1 MRLDFIFSYWILL
14 WYLAYAVKFTNLS
27 PKFALLIGIIENL
40 ALFAFL
46 IYKRTD
52 IDSFLRFGFGNL
64 LIKVIPFYLLRNEII
79 KQSDVIVTLLVF
91 ALYNAWLYINNE
103 TFISIVEK
111 ITNSLVH
118 NKNNTPLMKLLDQME
133 RSLYRLYLIL

>member
-1 MRLDFIFSYWILL
+1 MRLDFIFTYWILI

-40 ALFAFL
+40 ALFAFM

-52 IDSFLRFGFGNL
+52 IDSLLRFGFGNL

-133 RSLYRLYLIL
+133 HSLHRLYLIL

>member
-1 MRLDFIFSYWILL
+1 MRLDFIFSYWILI
-14 WYLAYAVKFTNLS
+14 WYLAYLVKFTNLS

-40 ALFAFL
+40 ALFVFM

-52 IDSFLRFGFGNL
+52 IDSLLRFGFGNL
-64 LIKVIPFYLLRNEII
+64 LMKVLPFYLLRNEII
-79 KQSDVIVTLLVF
+79 IRSDVIVTLLVF

-111 ITNSLVH
+111 TTDSLVY
-118 NKNNTPLMKLLDQME
+118 NKNNTPFMKLLDQME
-133 RSLYRLYLIL
+133 HSLFGLY

>member
-14 WYLAYAVKFTNLS
+14 WYLAYAVKLTNLS

-40 ALFAFL
+40 ALFAFM

-52 IDSFLRFGFGNL
+52 IDSLLRFGFGNL
-64 LIKVIPFYLLRNEII
+64 LIKVLPFYLLRNESI
-79 KQSDVIVTLLVF
+79 KQSDIIVTFLVF

>member
-1 MRLDFIFSYWILL
+1 MRLDFIFSYWILI

-40 ALFAFL
+40 ALFAFM

-52 IDSFLRFGFGNL
+52 IDSLLRFGFGNL
-64 LIKVIPFYLLRNEII
+64 LIKVLPFYLLRNESI
-79 KQSDVIVTLLVF
+79 KQSNIIVTLLVF

-111 ITNSLVH
+111 TTDSLVH
-118 NKNNTPLMKLLDQME
+118 NKNNTPFMKLLDQME
-133 RSLYRLYLIL
+133 HSLYRLYLIL

>member
-27 PKFALLIGIIENL
+27 PKFALLIGIVENL
-40 ALFAFL
+40 ALFAFM

-52 IDSFLRFGFGNL
+52 IDSLLRFGFGNL
-64 LIKVIPFYLLRNEII
+64 LIKVLPFYLLRNEII

-111 ITNSLVH
+111 TTDSLVH
-118 NKNNTPLMKLLDQME
+118 NKNNTPFMKLLDQME
-133 RSLYRLYLIL
+133 HSLYRLYLIL

>member
-79 KQSDVIVTLLVF
+79 RG
-91 ALYNAWLYINNE
+91 
-103 TFISIVEK
+103 FIRSTENSI
-111 ITNSLVH
+111 
-118 NKNNTPLMKLLDQME
+118 
-133 RSLYRLYLIL
+133 

>member
-1 MRLDFIFSYWILL
+1 MRLDFIFSYWILI
-14 WYLAYAVKFTNLS
+14 WYLAYVVKFTNLS

-40 ALFAFL
+40 ALFVFM

-52 IDSFLRFGFGNL
+52 IDSLLRFGFGNM
-64 LIKVIPFYLLRNEII
+64 LIKVLPFYLLRNEII
-79 KQSDVIVTLLVF
+79 IRSDVIVTLLVF

-111 ITNSLVH
+111 TTDSLVH
-118 NKNNTPLMKLLDQME
+118 NKNNTPFMKLLDQME
-133 RSLYRLYLIL
+133 HSLFRLYLIL

>member
-133 RSLYRLYLIL
+133 HSLYRLYLIL